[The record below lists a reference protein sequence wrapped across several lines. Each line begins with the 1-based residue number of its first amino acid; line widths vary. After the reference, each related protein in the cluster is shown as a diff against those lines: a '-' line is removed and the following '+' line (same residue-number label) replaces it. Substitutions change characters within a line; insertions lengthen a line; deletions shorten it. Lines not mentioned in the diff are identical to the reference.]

1 MMERTNEQAGEKA
14 AGAWRPAGLA
24 RLRHRGLQRR
34 RRQRVSGVRGQPG
47 PRGPGRRRH
56 RRQPEL
62 SRPSSPPRD
71 RHRRTIRPPAR
82 DHPDARNRS
91 TRNTGRTRPTAAIS
105 ANTSCIRTSRR
116 SPRPVTRSSS
126 TATTPTIAAT
136 IARAGRRRAS
146 SESAARSTKWISGRT
161 RSASCRG
168 AQGCR
173 RGTSRHP
180 PASRRAFRITPRS
193 RSRSCA

>member
-1 MMERTNEQAGEKA
+1 MMVSANEQAGEKA
-14 AGAWRPAGLA
+14 AGAWRPAVLA

-34 RRQRVSGVRGQPG
+34 RRQRVSGVRGQPDS
-47 PRGPGRRRH
+47 RGSRRRRH

-71 RHRRTIRPPAR
+71 RHRRSDSPSGTKSSRRTKSIDWSTGRIRP
-82 DHPDARNRS
+82 
-91 TRNTGRTRPTAAIS
+91 TVAIS

-116 SPRPVTRSSS
+116 SPRPGTRSSS

-136 IARAGRRRAS
+136 IARGGRRRAS

-168 AQGCR
+168 AQDCR

-180 PASRRAFRITPRS
+180 PASRRAFRITPR
-193 RSRSCA
+193 

>member
-14 AGAWRPAGLA
+14 AGAWRPADLA

-34 RRQRVSGVRGQPG
+34 RRQRVSGVRGQPDARR
-47 PRGPGRRRH
+47 PRRRRH

-71 RHRRTIRPPAR
+71 RHRRAVRPAAR

-91 TRNTGRTRPTAAIS
+91 TGVPGEPGQPLLFLQTRAVHAPHA
-105 ANTSCIRTSRR
+105 R
-116 SPRPVTRSSS
+116 SPRPGTRSSS

-146 SESAARSTKWISGRT
+146 SASAARSTKWISGRT

-168 AQGCR
+168 TQDCR

-180 PASRRAFRITPRS
+180 RASRRAFRITPRS

>member
-1 MMERTNEQAGEKA
+1 MMERRTSRLERKPQALGDLLSSLGSVIVAYSGGVDSAYLAYA
-14 AGAWRPAGLA
+14 A
-24 RLRHRGLQRR
+24 
-34 RRQRVSGVRGQPG
+34 
-47 PRGPGRRRH
+47 
-56 RRQPEL
+56 
-62 SRPSSPPRD
+62 SRTLGDRAVAVTADSPSYPD
-71 RHRRTIRPPAR
+71 RHRRLAIDIADGSPSGT
-82 DHPDARNRS
+82 RS
-91 TRNTGRTRPTAAIS
+91 SRRTKSIDWNTGRIRSTAVIS

-116 SPRPVTRSSS
+116 SPRPGTRSSS

-146 SESAARSTKWISGRT
+146 SESAARSTKSISGRT

-168 AQGCR
+168 AQACR

-180 PASRRAFRITPRS
+180 PAFRRVFRITPRS